1 MANISI
7 VPLGATIGARVEGID
22 FSEPPTDALRDAIR
36 AAVGEHKVLVF
47 KGEPLPFA
55 VFRAFA
61 RKFGLLQEHV
71 LRKYRH
77 DEFPDLYWL
86 TNVAED
92 GSFDPFGVVR
102 TSTWHSDRSYTQDPP
117 ELGMLHAFEVPS
129 RGSSTVFADMCNA
142 YDTLDADMQSRM
154 SGLTGLYRHGAG
166 PGGSMY
172 ENVLDDDQEEKTN
185 DAVHPTVSVHPS
197 TGQKMLYLNETHTRK
212 FRELEP
218 KDSVALLQKVIT
230 HATCPENIYLHQWSV
245 GDLLIWDQQ
254 SSIRRGAGDF
264 PPDERRVRIR
274 AIVEEFD

>member
-7 VPLGATIGARVEGID
+7 VPLGATIGARVEEID
-22 FSEPPTDALRDAIR
+22 FSEPPTDALRNAIR
-36 AAVGEHKVLVF
+36 AAIGEHKVLVF
-47 KGEPLPFA
+47 KGEPLPVA

-61 RKFGLLQEHV
+61 RKFGPLQEHV

-77 DEFPDLYWL
+77 DEFPDLSWL

-102 TSTWHSDRSYTQDPP
+102 ASTWHSDGSYTQDPS
-117 ELGMLHAFEVPS
+117 ELSMLHAFEVPS
-129 RGSSTVFADMCNA
+129 RGGSTIFADMCNA

-154 SGLTGLYRHGAG
+154 SGLKGLHRHGAG
-166 PGGSMY
+166 PSGLMF
-172 ENVLDDDQEEKTN
+172 ENALDDDQEEKTN

-197 TGQKMLYLNETHTRK
+197 TGRKMLYLNETHTRRL
-212 FRELEP
+212 RELEL

-230 HATCPENIYLHQWSV
+230 HATRPENIYTHYWSV
-245 GDLLIWDQQ
+245 GDLLIWDQR
-254 SSIRRGAGDF
+254 STIHRGAGDF
-264 PPDERRVRIR
+264 PPDERQVKIR